1 VQLTEKQRRHLRGLA
16 HPLKPVILIG
26 NSGVSDGV
34 VAETQRALGD
44 HELIKVRLP
53 GLPREERD
61 TALEALATRA
71 EAALVGR
78 IGHVAILYRPN
89 PKLSRIV
96 LPA

>member
-1 VQLTEKQRRHLRGLA
+1 
-16 HPLKPVILIG
+16 VILIG

-53 GLPREERD
+53 GLAREERD
-61 TALEALATRA
+61 TALEALATRT

-89 PKLSRIV
+89 PALSRIV